1 MATSFLSSAIKEFQ
15 RYRSLGEKAIEQIP
29 DEMLLWQ
36 YNPESNSVAII
47 VKHMAG
53 NMLSRWT
60 DIFNS
65 DGEKEWRKRDAEFVN
80 DLKSREEI
88 LTMWNKGWELVF
100 NTLNSLTEQDLERT
114 IYIRGEAHTVV
125 EAIHRQ
131 LAHYPSHVGQI
142 IYIGKMVC
150 DAKWTS
156 LSIPR
161 NRSDEFNNQKF
172 SEGRH

>member
-1 MATSFLSSAIKEFQ
+1 MSSSFLSSAIKEFH
-15 RYRSLGEKAIEQIP
+15 RYRSLGEKAMGQIP
-29 DEMLLWQ
+29 DDMLFWQ

-60 DIFNS
+60 DIFNT

-80 DLKSREEI
+80 DLQSREDI
-88 LTMWNKGWELVF
+88 MTIWHQGWNLVF
-100 NTLNSLTEQDLERT
+100 QTLNSLTEQDLERT

-150 DAKWTS
+150 NEKWTS

-161 NRSDEFNNQKF
+161 NKSDEFNKEKF
-172 SEGRH
+172 SKG

>member
-1 MATSFLSSAIKEFQ
+1 MASSFLSSAIKEFQ
-15 RYRSLGEKAIEQIP
+15 RYRLLGEKAIGQIP
-29 DEMLLWQ
+29 DDMLFWQ

-60 DIFNS
+60 DIFNT

-80 DLKSREEI
+80 DLRSREDVMTI
-88 LTMWNKGWELVF
+88 WNRGWDLVF
-100 NTLNSLTEQDLERT
+100 QTVNSLTEQDLERT

-150 DAKWTS
+150 NEKWTS

-161 NRSDEFNNQKF
+161 NKSDEFNKEKF
-172 SEGRH
+172 SKG